1 MKLIC
6 YCAIIITICVIGP
19 VRAQDESG
27 DLAKKLQNPI
37 AHLISLPI
45 QYNYD
50 RDIGPNDDGSLRQTN
65 IQPVYPF
72 RLNDDWHLIS
82 RTILP
87 IIQQEDVPAKGMD
100 QSGVGDI
107 TQSLFFSPEQPT
119 KNGWIWGAGPVMLL
133 PTASDDSLGAENWGL
148 GPTAVALKQEGPWTV
163 GVLGNHIWSLA
174 SESGRADVSAT
185 YFEPWLSYTTK
196 TDTTISVSVETVY
209 DWEAEETSMPINFIV
224 DQLFQVGGQY
234 VSVAPSVH
242 YWADSPKSGPEG
254 FGFRLQITFLFP
266 K

>member
-1 MKLIC
+1 M
-6 YCAIIITICVIGP
+6 ITVCVIVP
-19 VRAQDESG
+19 ARAQDESG

-37 AHLISLPI
+37 AHLISVPI

-50 RDIGPNDDGSLRQTN
+50 RDIGPNDDGSRRQTN
-65 IQPVYPF
+65 IQPLYPF
-72 RLNDDWHLIS
+72 RLNEDWHLIS

-133 PTASDDSLGAENWGL
+133 PTASDDSLGSENWGL
-148 GPTAVALKQEGPWTV
+148 GPTVVGLKQEGPWTF
-163 GVLGNHIWSLA
+163 GTLANHVWTLA
-174 SESGRADVSAT
+174 SESGRSDVDAT
-185 YFEPWLSYTTK
+185 YFEPWLTYTTK
-196 TDTTISVSVETVY
+196 SNTSISTSIETVY
-209 DWEAEETSMPINFIV
+209 DWEAEEASIRPTFIV
-224 DQLFQVGGQY
+224 DQLFQVDGQY
-234 VSVAPSVH
+234 ISIAPSVY
-242 YWADSPKSGPEG
+242 YWLDSPAEGPEG
-254 FGFRLQITFLFP
+254 FGFRLQMTLLFP